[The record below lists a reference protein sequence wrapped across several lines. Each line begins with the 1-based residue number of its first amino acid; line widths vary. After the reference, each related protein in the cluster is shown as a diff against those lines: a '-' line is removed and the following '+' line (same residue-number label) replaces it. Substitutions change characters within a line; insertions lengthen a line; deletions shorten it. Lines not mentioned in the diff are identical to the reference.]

1 MKNKSQEN
9 TLKSRL
15 GPKNHSKL
23 VLAVTK
29 REHFPSS
36 SSLQIAFVLFLF
48 NLGLFKVFLICFS
61 NVFVSECE

>member
-29 REHFPSS
+29 RTLPFFILTPNC
-36 SSLQIAFVLFLF
+36 LRAIFVQSWP
-48 NLGLFKVFLICFS
+48 VQSFS
-61 NVFVSECE
+61 YLL